1 MNNVLKYLLICLLL
15 AGVSRAEDKFDLLK
29 KDLAEAACTRFEF
42 FSIIESD
49 IFDRIDTTAGTAVI
63 AKDGRYYI
71 SIGDNEYLFDALY
84 LYSYSRSN
92 NQVTVEKIIDNHG
105 EELFFITRLD
115 KYFKTSALQKD
126 FEYSLVRLEKELDNV
141 PDSMRVIIDPAVP
154 SLKEVAYLDINEELN
169 RLVFFNQEIMPICD
183 DQRFIP
189 DFPDTVEI
197 IKLY

>member
-1 MNNVLKYLLICLLL
+1 
-15 AGVSRAEDKFDLLK
+15 
-29 KDLAEAACTRFEF
+29 LAEAACTRFEF